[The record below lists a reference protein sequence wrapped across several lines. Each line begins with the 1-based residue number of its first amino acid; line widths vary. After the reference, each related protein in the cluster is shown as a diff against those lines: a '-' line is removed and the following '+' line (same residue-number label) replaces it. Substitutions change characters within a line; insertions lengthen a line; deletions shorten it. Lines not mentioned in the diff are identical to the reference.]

1 MENRNSKTVLVF
13 DVWADYAHFR
23 KFYTTTS
30 PLTFSVPPRTAL
42 CGLIGAISGLE
53 KNENEY
59 LKYFPLNIAHI
70 GIRILNPIKKVMV
83 AQNLI
88 HTKPGIVKGPGMNLI
103 TQRTQINFEFLKLPK
118 YRIYF
123 AYSNDNSD
131 LYPKLKQ
138 NLIEHKS
145 VYTPVLGLSE
155 NIANFS
161 FVGEFKAENSS
172 SENYIQ
178 INTAVAMGQI
188 IDDYGTNFN
197 YDAEYY
203 SERVPLELTTERI
216 VTKYDD
222 ILFER
227 NGKPI
232 EVKLKNEFYKINN
245 KKETENIVFL
255 E

>member
-1 MENRNSKTVLVF
+1 MGNRNIKTVLVF

-42 CGLIGAISGLE
+42 CGLIGAITGLE
-53 KNENEY
+53 KSENEY
-59 LKYFPLNIAHI
+59 LKYFSLNIAHI

-88 HTKPGIVKGPGMNLI
+88 HTKNAKGPGMNLI

-123 AYSNDNSD
+123 AYSDNNSGVFS
-131 LYPKLKQ
+131 KLKQ

-161 FVGEFKAENSS
+161 FVGEYKAENSS
-172 SENYIQ
+172 SENYIK
-178 INTAVAMGQI
+178 INTVVALGQI

-197 YDAEYY
+197 YNAEYY

-227 NGKPI
+227 SGKPI
-232 EVKLKNEFYKINN
+232 EVKLKKEFYQIHN
-245 KKETENIVFL
+245 KKEIENIVFL

>member
-1 MENRNSKTVLVF
+1 MSTINFNKILAF

-42 CGLIGAISGLE
+42 CGLIGAIVGLS
-53 KNENEY
+53 KIENEY
-59 LKYFPLNIAHI
+59 LDYFSLEEVKI
-70 GIRILNPIKKVMV
+70 GIRILRPISKTMI

-88 HTKPGIVKGPGMNLI
+88 HTKNARGPGMNLI
-103 TQRTQINFEFLKLPK
+103 KQRTQIRFEYLKNPK

-123 AYSNDNSD
+123 AYCGSNENLLS
-131 LYPKLKQ
+131 LKS
-138 NLIEHKS
+138 LLETHKS

-155 NIANFS
+155 NIANFK
-161 FVGEFKAENSS
+161 FHGEFNFNFKKVGDG
-172 SENYIQ
+172 YIS
-178 INTAVAMGQI
+178 INTAIPLGQVSEE
-188 IDDYGTNFN
+188 YGTKFD
-197 YDAEYY
+197 YDAEYF
-203 SERVPLELTTERI
+203 SERHPLMLTRERV

-232 EVKLKNEFYKINN
+232 EVKLKTGYFELSNGEG
-245 KKETENIVFL
+245 NIVFL